1 MKTEYRLA
9 QTLKTMMSE
18 GKSLDNISVTDLVK
32 KCKVNRQTFYYHFHD
47 IYDLLTLV
55 YLNEKIEGI
64 QKSEDVL
71 EMLKHI
77 FNYFKKNKNFVKE
90 TLHSAAKD
98 LFHEFINN
106 NCYQTLMELISNISR
121 SKNLTDNERKAIVRF
136 NAAGFALQIIF
147 YLDNSRHPTQEGLNS
162 VFLSIPTDF
171 LQKAV
176 ENVLLRREKK

>member
-64 QKSEDVL
+64 QKSQDVI
-71 EMLKHI
+71 EMLKYI

-90 TLHSAAKD
+90 TLRSAAKD

-106 NCYQTLMELISNISR
+106 NCYQTLMNLIFEIPKSND
-121 SKNLTDNERKAIVRF
+121 LTDNERKAIVRYH
-136 NAAGFALQIIF
+136 AAGFSFQIIF
-147 YLDNSRHPTQEGLNS
+147 YLDNSRHPTQEGLNNA
-162 VFLSIPTDF
+162 FASIPADF

-176 ENVLLRREKK
+176 QNTLLGREK

>member
-64 QKSEDVL
+64 QKSEDVS
-71 EMLKHI
+71 EILKRI

-90 TLHSAAKD
+90 TLRSAAKD

-106 NCYQTLMELISNISR
+106 NCYQTLMTLMSEISK
-121 SKNLTDNERKAIVRF
+121 SKDLTDNERKSIVRYH
-136 NAAGFALQIIF
+136 AAGFAFQIIF
-147 YLDNSRHPTQEGLNS
+147 YLDNSRHPTQEGLNAT
-162 VFLSIPTDF
+162 FASITTDF

-176 ENVLLRREKK
+176 ENVVLRRKK